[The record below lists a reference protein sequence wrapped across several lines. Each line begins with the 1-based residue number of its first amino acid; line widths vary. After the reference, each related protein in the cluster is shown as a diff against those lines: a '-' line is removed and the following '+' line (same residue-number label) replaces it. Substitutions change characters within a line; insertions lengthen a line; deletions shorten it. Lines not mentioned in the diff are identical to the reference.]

1 MSSVKIVY
9 DVDSSYKQNGE
20 EVLFNTE
27 EEKALS
33 RFEIQNSLNIVFL
46 YYAFL
51 KIANKQIKGIT
62 VDSLY

>member
-46 YYAFL
+46 
-51 KIANKQIKGIT
+51 
-62 VDSLY
+62 